1 MGTAVHLFG
10 FVPKSQMNILKPK
23 DILEYNKNHS
33 ITTDYTRQNLFKNF
47 SDDEDKIRET
57 LLTYGSYVEDI
68 RVDYRNPA
76 AHTNKLKKIDADE
89 CFEFVLDSEKVLREM
104 LDSFDE

>member
-1 MGTAVHLFG
+1 
-10 FVPKSQMNILKPK
+10 MNILKPK

-47 SDDEDKIRET
+47 SDDENIIRET
-57 LLTYGSYVEDI
+57 LLDYGSYVEDI

-76 AHTNKLKKIDADE
+76 AHTNRLKKIDAEE
-89 CFEFVLDSEKVLREM
+89 CFKFVLDSEKVLKLM
-104 LDSFDE
+104 LDSFDEWVF

>member
-10 FVPKSQMNILKPK
+10 FVPDSQMKNITPK
-23 DILEYNKNHS
+23 QIAEYDKNHS
-33 ITTDYTRQNLFKNF
+33 ITTDYTTQMLFKNF
-47 SDDEDKIRET
+47 SEDEEKIRET

-76 AHTNKLKKIDADE
+76 AHTNKLTKINADE
-89 CFEFVLDSEKVLREM
+89 CFKFVLDSEKVLREM